1 LSILLNLVA
10 LNYLLG
16 GLDLKLLPSLHLF
29 ELLRDNRLCVGSVWL
44 LYLHDFLVDGFE
56 LVVAQ
61 VLHLSLSE

>member
-1 LSILLNLVA
+1 MLLNLVA

-16 GLDLKLLPSLHLF
+16 GFDLKLLPSLHLL
-29 ELLRDNRLCVGSVWL
+29 ELLRDNCLRVGSVWL
-44 LYLHDFLVDGFE
+44 LDLHDILVDNFE